1 VEYHR
6 VVLAAHQQRNRFLNP
21 RRAIVDIGSNSVLL
35 LVSELRDGVWTPIID
50 KSEVTALGAGVRESH
65 QLGEAGMEAT
75 LGALKRAFQKA
86 SELGAE
92 AMAFGTMSLRL
103 AENTPTFQTLAA
115 AQGTPVEVLSGED
128 EAKLGWAAVVE
139 DPTFAESAEI
149 SVIDIGGQSTE
160 ISTDSGPVSYAIGTL
175 GIRTTETLSET
186 DVAELEDEI
195 RKVFAIVPTHPSSTC
210 VCLGATGT
218 NLISIREAMPE
229 WRPDLVHGAT
239 LARAEVADFVAKS
252 CAMTDAQRAALPG
265 IEPGRERTIHLGALI
280 LAGGLDA
287 LHVDACRVSVRGWRH
302 ALLERL

>member
-1 VEYHR
+1 MECHR

-21 RRAIVDIGSNSVLL
+21 RRAVVDIGSNSVLL
-35 LVSELRDGVWTPIID
+35 LVSELKDGVWVPIID
-50 KSEVTALGAGVRESH
+50 TSEVTALGAGVRESH
-65 QLGEAGMEAT
+65 QIGEAGMQAT
-75 LGALKRAFQKA
+75 LGALKRAFEKA

-92 AMAFGTMSLRL
+92 AKAFGTMSLRL

-128 EAKLGWAAVVE
+128 EAALGRAAVVE
-139 DPTFAESAEI
+139 DPAFSGNAQI

-175 GIRTTETLSET
+175 GIRTAETQNEAE
-186 DVAELEDEI
+186 VAALEEDI
-195 RKVFAIVPTHPSSTC
+195 RKTFELVPPDPDSTC

-218 NLISIREAMPE
+218 NLVSIREAMPE